1 MLGHPNVLLL
11 LTDQHA
17 PQIAGFAGDEVVHTQ
32 HLDALASRSVQFET
46 AICAAPVCTPSRM
59 CLLTGKEPHRCAAW
73 NNHWAIFPGNV
84 TWPAHMAAH
93 GYRTCLVG
101 KMHLGG
107 RDQMQGFHHRPYGDL
122 RHGLAHQ
129 PDPIEDFPSHAGAG
143 GAGVTQIPE
152 SLIQDVVVTRESLAY
167 LLELQD
173 REPDLP
179 WFFCASY
186 ARPHPPYT
194 APGRYI
200 RRYRDRLNPLP
211 PFDKSLLE
219 PYAQR
224 LCRSETGAELPAEVT
239 HRARE
244 AYYACVDFVDDCIGE
259 LLEGLDAA
267 GMLDNTIIVYTSDH
281 GEMAGLHGLW
291 GKGIYFEP
299 AVRVPL
305 MISGPGISEG
315 PHRVRGPISLMDLFP
330 TVCGLIG
337 LPVPDGLD
345 GVDFSAVLADPE
357 SAVSPRDWVPSSYF
371 GYGVRVRGAL
381 GASEHD
387 SHSAMRLVR
396 ERDWKYVEIEEGL
409 PLLFDM
415 RNDSCETVNL
425 AGQPRYGERCQRMR
439 KALRSGFSWEYVHRQ
454 LAADRKRIEEVLSG
468 VKPTTPNQY
477 MLPDGRIFD
486 AESSLYDVRW
496 LHLPPVADGGGIIPQ
511 QFG

>member
-1 MLGHPNVLLL
+1 MLVLILWTIVSGSCSRV
-11 LTDQHA
+11 LT
-17 PQIAGFAGDEVVHTQ
+17 PQ
-32 HLDALASRSVQFET
+32 
-46 AICAAPVCTPSRM
+46 VCSTTPSLSTR
-59 CLLTGKEPHRCAAW
+59 
-73 NNHWAIFPGNV
+73 V
-84 TWPAHMAAH
+84 TMARWQVCMVF
-93 GYRTCLVG
+93 G
-101 KMHLGG
+101 
-107 RDQMQGFHHRPYGDL
+107 
-122 RHGLAHQ
+122 
-129 PDPIEDFPSHAGAG
+129 
-143 GAGVTQIPE
+143 
-152 SLIQDVVVTRESLAY
+152 
-167 LLELQD
+167 
-173 REPDLP
+173 
-179 WFFCASY
+179 
-186 ARPHPPYT
+186 
-194 APGRYI
+194 
-200 RRYRDRLNPLP
+200 
-211 PFDKSLLE
+211 
-219 PYAQR
+219 
-224 LCRSETGAELPAEVT
+224 
-239 HRARE
+239 
-244 AYYACVDFVDDCIGE
+244 
-259 LLEGLDAA
+259 
-267 GMLDNTIIVYTSDH
+267 
-281 GEMAGLHGLW
+281 